1 MRTLRFAALAVLFAG
16 VLSIALPREE
26 RGHDRGPAE
35 HRPRAI
41 LYQDADFQGG
51 FIVVDA
57 DRPVADLS
65 VMQFSNGVGA
75 NDRVSSIRL
84 EGGAEVRVFR
94 DAYFRGGSL
103 PVTRD
108 IRDLRRIGG
117 RWNDSI
123 SSARIDGHGP
133 GRDH

>member
-1 MRTLRFAALAVLFAG
+1 MRILRFAALAVLFAG

-26 RGHDRGPAE
+26 RGPGRGPAE

-41 LYQDADFQGG
+41 LYQDVDFQGG

-65 VMQFSNGVGA
+65 VMQLSNGVGA

-103 PVTRD
+103 EVTRD

-117 RWNDSI
+117 RWNDAI
-123 SSARIDGHGP
+123 SSARLEGNRPD
-133 GRDH
+133 RR